1 MALLAYPAVLFFL
14 ADTTD
19 PLIMACLFAAI
30 AGPRLL
36 LAKHLSMRTVALG
49 LSAVVVLCIVTAIA
63 QNVVAIKLYP
73 AALSATAAIWCGYTL
88 LTPPTAIERLLIVI
102 SRSTD
107 GLPKPVRERIP
118 LADTTDTATNMIE
131 PSKAQRAYMRGLTG
145 VWFGFFAINTGIAL
159 FTATH
164 QSTGGWAL
172 YNGVI
177 SYVLVAV
184 IFLLEILYR
193 PFYQRRHQSA
203 DTAPNSDVA

>member
-1 MALLAYPAVLFFL
+1 MALLAYPAVLFLL

-36 LAKHLSMRTVALG
+36 LARHLSMRSVALG
-49 LSAVVVLCIVTAIA
+49 LGAVVVLCIVTAIA

-73 AALSATAAIWCGYTL
+73 ATLSATAAIWCGYTL
-88 LTPPTAIERLLIVI
+88 LNPPTAIERLLIVI

-107 GLPKPVRERIP
+107 GLPRRVRERIP

-131 PSKAQRAYMRGLTG
+131 PSQAQRAYMRGLTG
-145 VWFGFFAINTGIAL
+145 VWFGFFIINTGIAL

-164 QSTGGWAL
+164 QSTGSWAL

-177 SYVLVAV
+177 SYLLVAV

-193 PFYQRRHQSA
+193 PFYQRRHPSA
-203 DTAPNSDVA
+203 DIEPNSDAI